1 MNKYILS
8 FYVLRI
14 RGHIIIIK
22 KLFNIYLIKLYYEY
36 FVKIGICRFGALET
50 KSVNNFFLNNKW
62 NKSLFRPNNKTEQ
75 HPHIANKNHYTT
87 VGLTGQSTRRTLS
100 SKWLIYPYYHKMGST
115 ALRSETMITETSNRS
130 LAPTMAHLL
139 VWTVKPDNR
148 ERLSVSDNDKFLM
161 KVGSRTYIRTPS
173 PITSDFW
180 ADSPNSSFKFSDTTP
195 TFYKAKE

>member
-1 MNKYILS
+1 M
-8 FYVLRI
+8 
-14 RGHIIIIK
+14 
-22 KLFNIYLIKLYYEY
+22 
-36 FVKIGICRFGALET
+36 
-50 KSVNNFFLNNKW
+50 
-62 NKSLFRPNNKTEQ
+62 FRPNNKTEQ